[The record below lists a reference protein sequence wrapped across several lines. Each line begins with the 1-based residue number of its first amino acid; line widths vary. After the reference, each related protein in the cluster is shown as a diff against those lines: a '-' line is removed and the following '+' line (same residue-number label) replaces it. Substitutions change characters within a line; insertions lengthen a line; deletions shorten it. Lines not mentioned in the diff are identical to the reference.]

1 VKCALRRRLAAPF
14 DGPLVGI
21 CKLDERITAIRKSPR
36 TKLLKIV
43 GTIRHSLLV
52 LIVGFCCCS
61 FDGQQPAIYPCKP
74 AVDKKMDGLLVYG
87 KGFLFSA
94 REPIGWHG
102 DTDKIARYYHA
113 NLVFTPDDQ
122 TSRAAHVTIRIRVN
136 HKETTGPSED
146 MQTDMSGY
154 KAKYPDVRFSDLAV
168 SHPKY
173 KICAKLFYFENDFYE
188 YVVYVDPGANVK
200 MNFSVSMSKDSKSAT
215 AEEQKAFETVLE
227 SLSWITEDISSQ

>member
-1 VKCALRRRLAAPF
+1 
-14 DGPLVGI
+14 
-21 CKLDERITAIRKSPR
+21 
-36 TKLLKIV
+36 
-43 GTIRHSLLV
+43 
-52 LIVGFCCCS
+52 
-61 FDGQQPAIYPCKP
+61 
-74 AVDKKMDGLLVYG
+74 
-87 KGFLFSA
+87 
-94 REPIGWHG
+94 
-102 DTDKIARYYHA
+102 
-113 NLVFTPDDQ
+113 
-122 TSRAAHVTIRIRVN
+122 
-136 HKETTGPSED
+136 